1 MHGMVGVI
9 AGETAIMADHLELLE
24 DLDQTEISS
33 HLLSKLKHAQLM
45 CRAALEEE
53 LDRLGLTVTQFLAL
67 AFIDEHGAEIS
78 SAELARRSYVS
89 PQAMMTIVARMEA
102 AKLISRA
109 PASCGGR
116 TLCVTLT
123 AEGQRLLERGRVHA
137 VAIERYLL
145 DLLGDD
151 AFGQFLAALDTI
163 TFALGQGA
171 TLKRT
176 TPWEKY
182 LPPDET
188 AG

>member
-1 MHGMVGVI
+1 MRGMVGV
-9 AGETAIMADHLELLE
+9 AAEEAASMADHLELLE
-24 DLDQTEISS
+24 DLNQRDVSS

-53 LDRLGLTVTQFLAL
+53 FDRLGLTVTQFLAL
-67 AFIDEHGAEIS
+67 AFIDEGGDDIS

-116 TLCVTLT
+116 TLCLALT
-123 AEGQRLLERGRVHA
+123 PEGERLLEQGRVHA
-137 VAIERYLL
+137 GAIERYLL
-145 DLLGDD
+145 DALGDD
-151 AFGQFLAALDTI
+151 AFHQLLDSLDSI
-163 TFALGQGA
+163 TVALGQGP
-171 TLKRT
+171 TPKRA
-176 TPWEKY
+176 TPWQKY
-182 LPPDET
+182 LPPDEA